1 MAKGRCPPPRPG
13 ERHGTRRRSVLTVEP
28 LESEQPTLAVV
39 EAKRERED
47 GRSDR
52 DPAGAGAATNLDGLQ
67 RALLDAAL
75 SATTTRWATVAC
87 GDCGARSRVELPV
100 PDVRSPA
107 HEPGSERS
115 GRSSPAAARRQPR
128 ARDRMRSPPPPGSRR
143 SRERPSEHRWRRPRC
158 ECPRPCACCAS
169 GNSHHG
175 ECTSPPQ
182 AARGAVWVCLVP
194 YHQGREP
201 GWTWLER
208 KGRSPPWE

>member
-1 MAKGRCPPPRPG
+1 VEKWGEERAGGRLARQC
-13 ERHGTRRRSVLTVEP
+13 
-28 LESEQPTLAVV
+28 EQASFGVDRGAARV
-39 EAKRERED
+39 GAADAGGSRGKRERED

-115 GRSSPAAARRQPR
+115 GRSSPGAARRQPR
-128 ARDRMRSPPPPGSRR
+128 AKDRMRSPPPPGSRR

-175 ECTSPPQ
+175 E
-182 AARGAVWVCLVP
+182 
-194 YHQGREP
+194 
-201 GWTWLER
+201 
-208 KGRSPPWE
+208 